1 MLYVGHMEVEVQT
14 DRTTFQG
21 IFDRKMTF
29 LRSIYAQLPD
39 GKVKQSTIFDDYKS
53 LQNEHQLH
61 CSERD
66 TKELMSA
73 LASPFI
79 LTQNVI
85 LLYKDPFVDS

>member
-39 GKVKQSTIFDDYKS
+39 GKVK
-53 LQNEHQLH
+53 
-61 CSERD
+61 
-66 TKELMSA
+66 
-73 LASPFI
+73 
-79 LTQNVI
+79 
-85 LLYKDPFVDS
+85 